1 MIEDLVRMANQIGDF
16 FGSDPSQDEAA
27 AGIAEHLKKFWTPSM
42 REKLIEYSQ
51 RDGKGLSEPVRVA
64 LSRLQKPVAGP

>member
-16 FGSDPSQDEAA
+16 FGSDPSQEEAA

-42 REKLIEYSQ
+42 REKLIEYAQ
-51 RDGKGLSEPVRVA
+51 RDGKQLSEPVRAA
-64 LSRLQKPVAGP
+64 LSRLQKPAAGS

>member
-16 FGSDPSQDEAA
+16 FGSEPSQEEAT

-42 REKLIEYSQ
+42 REKLIEYAQ
-51 RDGKGLSEPVRVA
+51 RDGKGLSEPVRAA
-64 LSRLQKPVAGP
+64 LSRLLPPSAGS